1 MKKLLYGAPATTVIA
16 LLCAGVFVLTALQ
29 SRSVSDVVWGSGIGS
44 TFVLWGPAVTA
55 SDTGILRA
63 LTAGFLHVDISHLAV
78 NLITLVFI
86 GAVVERAVGTGPY
99 VVAYLAG
106 VLGGSAAVL
115 TFAWDQPTAGASGAL
130 YMLMAILVGIAARS
144 RADLRAPLVLVL
156 GNIAYT
162 LLSPGVSLWGH
173 LGGLTVGALMAGPLT
188 SPDERVRWAGAMGG
202 LVLALAAVLVPQ
214 WGSAQTST
222 LLHT

>member
-214 WGSAQTST
+214 WG
-222 LLHT
+222 